1 MKQSRWKCPTCGHGL
16 LAPTRPRRN
25 DVRRYCLPCSSKA
38 GVLVERVAPA
48 LDAQRA
54 ARDVARRERERKA
67 RERERDRKHRANNTP
82 RKVAQRKWSTVG
94 EYGMNLER
102 ETARLWKLL
111 AKMPPTM
118 LKASTTISRSKRLDP
133 PKVAVKQKNWNVD
146 REGRTW
152 SSGALGLAYTGEHRI
167 AVRPNVSW
175 ETLAHEI
182 IHCAGYH
189 FHDRAFYSALKWLT
203 ETRFKTSIDYS
214 KVTRYGYAV
223 DGMIEQQI
231 DDIVR
236 AEFKKPT
243 EPEPE

>member
-118 LKASTTISRSKRLDP
+118 LKASTTISRVTHNKP
-133 PKVAVKQKNWNVD
+133 PKVVLFKKGWRVD
-146 REGRTW
+146 DQQRVW
-152 SSGALGLAYTGEHRI
+152 HSGTLLGQAHQSGLIKVA
-167 AVRPNVSW
+167 PNVSW

-182 IHCAGYH
+182 IHCAGYRG
-189 FHDRAFYSALKWLT
+189 HDRAFYSALKWLT

-223 DGMIEQQI
+223 DRMIEQQI

>member
-67 RERERDRKHRANNTP
+67 RERERDRKERALNAP
-82 RKVAQRKWSTVG
+82 REVAKRRYSKEG
-94 EYGMNLER
+94 EYGMIIDR

-111 AKMPPTM
+111 AKIPTTL
-118 LKASTTISRSKRLDP
+118 LKVRRTISRVTHNKP
-133 PKVAVKQKNWNVD
+133 PKVVLFKKGWRVD
-146 REGRTW
+146 EQQRVW
-152 SSGALGLAYTGEHRI
+152 HSGTLLGQAHQSGLIKVA
-167 AVRPNVSW
+167 PNVSW

-182 IHCAGYH
+182 IHCAGYRG
-189 FHDRAFYSALKWLT
+189 HDRAFYYALKWLT
-203 ETRFKTSIDYS
+203 ETRFKIIVDYS

-223 DGMIEQQI
+223 DRMIEQQI